1 MFLLSEAFTFDV
13 RKLRDWHRKISNQN
27 YNCQLSGDT
36 NLELIDLGL
45 QLLKV
50 MDCDDPLA
58 IYRYDFKVHL
68 QFSYNYQNKDYFYQL
83 GRPNYSCAF
92 NIVCHILIYFIFDTI
107 VVFPFY
113 FRLLVERNKRKD
125 NSMVKLKSSLER
137 MTIMKNTTMG

>member
-1 MFLLSEAFTFDV
+1 MYFTNHYVVIFLVFILSEASTLDV
-13 RKLRDWHRKISNQN
+13 KKLRHWYRKISNQN

-36 NLELIDLGL
+36 NLELIDLGS

-50 MDCDDPLA
+50 VDCDDPLA

-92 NIVCHILIYFIFDTI
+92 NIVCHILIYF
-107 VVFPFY
+107 
-113 FRLLVERNKRKD
+113 
-125 NSMVKLKSSLER
+125 
-137 MTIMKNTTMG
+137 